1 MKKWI
6 LPGVIT
12 VIILLGIVLII
23 VRPDTTPEDA
33 DSKPNSF
40 GADVAF
46 SFDCK
51 GKTPSSQAIQQFMAD
66 KGFKVLDKVAAGSK
80 LTPDFSWMKM
90 DIVGLDSARRQITVK
105 AFADQPDDYH
115 VSLYSEPPT
124 QRSKDLEEA
133 LKGFSEKT
141 LGCKTHHVS
150 HVENPAGAKD
160 LYDKSV
166 TMTESWFQ
174 EAAGQQPA
182 PAAST
187 TPRSQDGE

>member
-12 VIILLGIVLII
+12 VIIVLGIVLVI

-40 GADVAF
+40 GADLAF

-51 GKTPSSQAIQQFMAD
+51 GKTPSAQAIQQFMTD
-66 KGFKVLDKVAAGSK
+66 KGFKVLDKVAAGKK

-90 DIVGLDSARRQITVK
+90 DIVGLDQAHRQITFK

-124 QRSKDLEEA
+124 QRSKDMEDA
-133 LKGFSEKT
+133 LLGFTQKT
-141 LGCKTHHVS
+141 LSCKTHKVQ

-166 TMTESWFQ
+166 TMTEGWFQ

-182 PAAST
+182 PAVST
-187 TPRSQDGE
+187 SSPESGT

>member
-12 VIILLGIVLII
+12 TFIAIGLVLII

-33 DSKPNSF
+33 DDKPSTF
-40 GADVAF
+40 GADLAF

-51 GKTPSSQAIQQFMAD
+51 GKTPSAQAIQQFMTD
-66 KGFKVLDKVAAGSK
+66 EGFHVLDKVGAGKK

-90 DIVGLDSARRQITVK
+90 DIVGTDSARRQITFK

-124 QRSKDLEEA
+124 KRSKDLEDA
-133 LKGFSEKT
+133 LQGFTQKT
-141 LGCKTHHVS
+141 LGCKDHQVAHVD
-150 HVENPAGAKD
+150 NPAGAKD
-160 LYDKSV
+160 LYDKSFS
-166 TMTESWFQ
+166 MTEGWFQ
-174 EAAGQQPA
+174 QAAGI

-187 TPRSQDGE
+187 AGAPASATK